1 MRNPSIEFCRCLFM
15 FGICWLHCCQQ
26 GGRQSETMHI
36 YYLMRPCVVGFIF
49 ITGWFGIRF
58 NFSKI
63 IRLILISFVGAISS
77 IGIKY
82 LVNQTGG
89 GK

>member
-1 MRNPSIEFCRCLFM
+1 
-15 FGICWLHCCQQ
+15 
-26 GGRQSETMHI
+26 MHI